1 MEEKGEV
8 LASECQGRTGKSRK
22 SGRDRK
28 LSFYI
33 HHSKDWIRQ
42 ESWTNEWMNKWTNEW
57 NKRGHFDEKQ
67 DIFMS
72 LPTIAGEKKRGKTDI
87 STR

>member
-22 SGRDRK
+22 SARDRK

-42 ESWTNEWMNKWTNEW
+42 ESWTNEWMNKWTRLSWENPRTQAVQW
-57 NKRGHFDEKQ
+57 VIVPGRKVKHHWANCVCL
-67 DIFMS
+67 I
-72 LPTIAGEKKRGKTDI
+72 
-87 STR
+87 